1 MGITIGFGIDGR
13 EGRGLDWEK
22 LYHLLFNRITD
33 ALEQLERRNY
43 GSAEELLRKA
53 QLEAEECYLGSREG
67 EAEQ

>member
-1 MGITIGFGIDGR
+1 M
-13 EGRGLDWEK
+13 DWEK